1 MADRRTTSE
10 RGYGAEHQAEKERW
24 RPIVDA
30 GEAYCAEV
38 VCLEERDGR
47 SRWLEPGTPW
57 HLAHADGQQGYR
69 GAAHERCNTSE
80 GARRGNAARGQS
92 DEPTPTL
99 WWQP

>member
-1 MADRRTTSE
+1 MPANGNTND
-10 RGYGAEHQAEKERW
+10 RGYGAAHQAEKKRW

-30 GEAYCAEV
+30 GQAHCTETI
-38 VCLEERDGR
+38 CLEERDGR
-47 SRWLEPGTPW
+47 TRWIEPGTPW

-69 GAAHERCNTSE
+69 GPAHERCNTSE
-80 GARRGNAARGQS
+80 GATRGNAARS